1 MWYVSTCVAISL
13 SFFRNQHLYSYR
25 LRVKIIKNQFY
36 LLVQVMT
43 DVITAQINLFNN
55 MVAFEGID
63 QIFSSLFTNFI
74 IMKQYMAKA
83 LVFSKMRQDSQLHHC
98 QHCYHLNLS
107 SEVVY

>member
-1 MWYVSTCVAISL
+1 
-13 SFFRNQHLYSYR
+13 
-25 LRVKIIKNQFY
+25 
-36 LLVQVMT
+36 MT

-83 LVFSKMRQDSQLHHC
+83 LVFSKMRQDS
-98 QHCYHLNLS
+98 
-107 SEVVY
+107 